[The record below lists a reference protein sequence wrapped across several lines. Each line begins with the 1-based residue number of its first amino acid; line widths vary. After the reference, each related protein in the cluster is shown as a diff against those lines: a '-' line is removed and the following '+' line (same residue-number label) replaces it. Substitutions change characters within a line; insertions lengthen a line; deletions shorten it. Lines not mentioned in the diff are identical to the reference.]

1 MTETTLQVQLNPA
14 DVEQAKTK
22 LGHLKAN
29 LQQSLYGQDILIEL
43 CIIGFLAQGHLLL
56 EGLPGLGKTELVKAL
71 SRSVGLN
78 TRRIQFTPDLMPG
91 DITGNPII
99 QEQQGERRFVFHK
112 GPIFTNILLA
122 DEINRASPKTQAAL
136 LEAMQER
143 FVTVH
148 GETHALPR
156 PFLVLATQ
164 NPIEL
169 EGTYQ
174 LPEAQLDRFLFK
186 LEVQNPDVGVLERIV
201 HTRRTPTEIATP
213 PVLSEADLHWLMN
226 LVSQIHIPHA
236 VSNMIARLVH
246 GTHPSAGIVR
256 KGVRCGASPRAAIAL
271 AVAACARALLLGRPH
286 AAFEDVRALA
296 APVLAHRLILD
307 YQLRLQGVTALE
319 IVRELVEAI
328 PALTKEIP
336 PLLEEVQ

>member
-1 MTETTLQVQLNPA
+1 MTETKHQVHLTPA
-14 DVEQAKTK
+14 DLEHAKTK
-22 LGHLKAN
+22 LAQLRAN
-29 LQQSLYGQDILIEL
+29 LQQALYGQDTLLEL

-112 GPIFTNILLA
+112 GPVFTNILLA

-148 GETHALPR
+148 GETHPLPK

-186 LEVQNPDVGVLERIV
+186 LEVQNPDISVLEKIV
-201 HTRRTPTEIATP
+201 QTRRSPTETAIEP
-213 PVLSEADLHWLMN
+213 ILNEDDLKWLMN
-226 LVSQIHIPHA
+226 SVSQIYIPQA

-246 GTHPSAGIVR
+246 ATHPSVGIVR
-256 KGVRCGASPRAAIAL
+256 RGVRCGASPRAAIAL
-271 AVAACARALLLGRPH
+271 AVAACARALVLGRPH

-296 APVLAHRLILD
+296 IPVLSHRIILD
-307 YQLRLQGVTALE
+307 YQLQLQGVTPVE
-319 IVRELVEAI
+319 IVRDLLEAI
-328 PALTKEIP
+328 PALTKDLP
-336 PLLEEVQ
+336 PLLEELQ